1 MSNFINVNEEN
12 FNSEVINSALP
23 VLVEFG
29 AVWCGPCKRLEPLL
43 EQLGKQWAEKLKIA
57 KLDVDENINLTT
69 QFQVMGVPTIILFS
83 KGQAVERLTGLQSLD
98 RLIEK
103 FESYL

>member
-23 VLVEFG
+23 VLLEFG

-43 EQLGKQWAEKLKIA
+43 EQLGNQWAGKLKIA

-83 KGQAVERLTGLQSLD
+83 QGQAVERLTGLQSLD
-98 RLIEK
+98 RLVKK

>member
-1 MSNFINVNEEN
+1 MSNFINVNETN
-12 FNSEVINSALP
+12 FNAEVIDSALP
-23 VLVEFG
+23 VLLEFG

-43 EQLGKQWAEKLKIA
+43 EQLGNQWAGKLKIA

-83 KGQAVERLTGLQSLD
+83 HGQAVERLTGLQSLD
-98 RLIEK
+98 RLTEK